1 MEAMPLPLAKFI
13 PVPERPWFFTFL
25 IYCNF
30 GRTIPLFM
38 SILNYINWDVSPS
51 IFSIGSFE
59 VRWYGLLFALAFV
72 FGQRILTKIYVAEGR
87 TEGDVDVIT
96 LYMIIGTVVGARLG
110 HTLFY
115 QPEYYLS
122 NPIEI
127 LKIWEGGLASHGA
140 TIGILLALWL
150 FSRKHKFDYMWVL
163 DRIVIVVALGGA
175 LIRLGNLMNSEIFG
189 RPTDLPWGFIFLRQS
204 EYSHVPRHPTQLYES
219 FSVFLLFVLLYWL
232 WKKYKEALPR
242 GLLFGI
248 FVTALF
254 SFRFM
259 VEFLKEVQ
267 VAKEETM
274 ALNIGQQL
282 SIPLILAGLVIL
294 FMVWRNPKPALAGG
308 RLEREAVS
316 KK

>member
-1 MEAMPLPLAKFI
+1 
-13 PVPERPWFFTFL
+13 
-25 IYCNF
+25 
-30 GRTIPLFM
+30 M
-38 SILNYINWDVSPS
+38 SILNYITWDVSPS
-51 IFSIGSFE
+51 IFSIGAFE

-87 TEGDVDVIT
+87 TEGDVDIIT
-96 LYMIIGTVVGARLG
+96 LYMIVGTVVGARLG

-150 FSRKHKFDYMWVL
+150 FSRNHNFDYMWVL

-189 RPTDLPWGFIFLRQS
+189 RPTDLPWGFIFVRQS

-219 FSVFLLFVLLYWL
+219 FSVFVLFVLLYWL
-232 WKKYKEALPR
+232 WKKYKEALPK

-254 SFRFM
+254 TFRFL

-267 VAKEETM
+267 VEKEATM

-282 SIPLILAGLVIL
+282 SIPLIIAGLIIL
-294 FMVWRNPKPALAGG
+294 FRVWQNPKPALPGG
-308 RLEREAVS
+308 KSSRQVAR
-316 KK
+316 K

>member
-1 MEAMPLPLAKFI
+1 M
-13 PVPERPWFFTFL
+13 
-25 IYCNF
+25 N
-30 GRTIPLFM
+30 
-38 SILNYINWDVSPS
+38 ILNYITWNVDPE
-51 IFSIGSFE
+51 IFSIGPLSI
-59 VRWYGLLFALAFV
+59 RWYGLLFALGFII
-72 FGQRILTKIYVAEGR
+72 GQRILTKIYVAEGR

-96 LYMIIGTVVGARLG
+96 IYMIVGTVLGARLG

-115 QPEYYLS
+115 SPEYYLS

-150 FSRKHKFDYMWVL
+150 FSRKYKFDYMWVL

-189 RPTDLPWGFIFLRQS
+189 HPTNLPWGFIFVRQN

-219 FSVFLLFVLLYWL
+219 LSVFLLFVLLYWL
-232 WKKYKEALPR
+232 WKKYKSALPR

-254 SFRFM
+254 TFRFL
-259 VEFLKEVQ
+259 VEFLKENQ
-267 VAKEETM
+267 VAKEATM

-282 SIPLILAGLVIL
+282 SIPLILIGLIIL
-294 FMVWRNPKPALAGG
+294 FRVWQNPKPALPGG
-308 RLEREAVS
+308 KVQERTKA
-316 KK
+316 

>member
-1 MEAMPLPLAKFI
+1 
-13 PVPERPWFFTFL
+13 
-25 IYCNF
+25 
-30 GRTIPLFM
+30 M
-38 SILNYINWDVSPS
+38 SLLNYITWNVDPEIFHIGPLS
-51 IFSIGSFE
+51 I
-59 VRWYGLLFALAFV
+59 RWYGLLFALGFII
-72 FGQRILTKIYVAEGR
+72 GQRILTKIYVAEGR

-96 LYMIIGTVVGARLG
+96 IYMIIGTVVGARLG

-115 QPEYYLS
+115 SPEYYLS

-150 FSRKHKFDYMWVL
+150 FSRKYKFDYMWVL

-189 RPTDLPWGFIFLRQS
+189 HPTNLPWGFIFLRQN

-219 FSVFLLFVLLYWL
+219 LSVFLLFVLLYWL
-232 WKKYKEALPR
+232 WKKYKEALPK

-254 SFRFM
+254 TFRFL
-259 VEFLKEVQ
+259 VEFLKENQ
-267 VAKEETM
+267 VEKEASM
-274 ALNIGQQL
+274 ALNIGQLL
-282 SIPLILAGLVIL
+282 SIPLIIIGLFIL
-294 FMVWRNPKPALAGG
+294 FKVWQNPKPALPGG
-308 RLEREAVS
+308 RLKEGHKV
-316 KK
+316 

>member
-1 MEAMPLPLAKFI
+1 MLLRLYLWINIPI
-13 PVPERPWFFTFL
+13 PVRCRFFRFAK
-25 IYCNF
+25 YCNF
-30 GRTIPLFM
+30 GRTIPLYM
-38 SILNYINWDVSPS
+38 SILNYITWDIGPS

-87 TEGDVDVIT
+87 TEGDVDIIT
-96 LYMIIGTVVGARLG
+96 LYMIVGTVVGARLG

-150 FSRKHKFDYMWVL
+150 FSRKHHFDYMWVL

-189 RPTDLPWGFIFLRQS
+189 RPTDLPWGFIFVRQS

-254 SFRFM
+254 TFRFL

-267 VAKEETM
+267 VEKEATM

-282 SIPLILAGLVIL
+282 SIPLIIIGLIIL
-294 FMVWRNPKPALAGG
+294 FRVWRNPKPALPGG
-308 RLEREAVS
+308 KPAREVAR
-316 KK
+316 K

>member
-1 MEAMPLPLAKFI
+1 
-13 PVPERPWFFTFL
+13 
-25 IYCNF
+25 
-30 GRTIPLFM
+30 M
-38 SILNYINWDVSPS
+38 SLLNYITWDVSPS

-150 FSRKHKFDYMWVL
+150 FSRKQQFDYMWVL

-189 RPTDLPWGFIFLRQS
+189 RPTDLPWGFIFVRQD

-219 FSVFLLFVLLYWL
+219 LSVFLLFVLLYWL

-254 SFRFM
+254 TFRFL
-259 VEFLKEVQ
+259 VEFLKEDQ
-267 VAKEETM
+267 VAKEATM

-282 SIPLILAGLVIL
+282 SIPLILIGLFIL
-294 FMVWRNPKPALAGG
+294 FRVWQNPKPALPGG
-308 RLEREAVS
+308 QLKTTAAS

>member
-1 MEAMPLPLAKFI
+1 
-13 PVPERPWFFTFL
+13 
-25 IYCNF
+25 
-30 GRTIPLFM
+30 M
-38 SILNYINWDVSPS
+38 SILNYITWDVSPS
-51 IFSIGSFE
+51 IFSIGAFE

-87 TEGDVDVIT
+87 TEGDVDIIT

-150 FSRKHKFDYMWVL
+150 FSRKHNFDYMWVL

-189 RPTDLPWGFIFLRQS
+189 RPTDLPWGFIFVRQS

-232 WKKYKEALPR
+232 WKKYKEALPK

-254 SFRFM
+254 TFRFL

-267 VAKEETM
+267 VEKETTM

-282 SIPLILAGLVIL
+282 SIPLIIIGLIIL
-294 FMVWRNPKPALAGG
+294 FRVWQNPKPALPGG
-308 RLEREAVS
+308 KLTRETA

>member
-1 MEAMPLPLAKFI
+1 
-13 PVPERPWFFTFL
+13 
-25 IYCNF
+25 
-30 GRTIPLFM
+30 M
-38 SILNYINWDVSPS
+38 SILNYITWDVSPS

-150 FSRKHKFDYMWVL
+150 FSRKHNFDYMWVL

-189 RPTDLPWGFIFLRQS
+189 RPTDLPWGFIFVRQS

-232 WKKYKEALPR
+232 WKKYKEALPK

-254 SFRFM
+254 TFRFL

-267 VAKEETM
+267 VEKEATM
-274 ALNIGQQL
+274 VLNIGQQL
-282 SIPLILAGLVIL
+282 SIPLIIIGLFIL
-294 FMVWRNPKPALAGG
+294 FRVWRNPKPALPGG
-308 RLEREAVS
+308 KPAREAVR
-316 KK
+316 K

>member
-1 MEAMPLPLAKFI
+1 
-13 PVPERPWFFTFL
+13 
-25 IYCNF
+25 
-30 GRTIPLFM
+30 M
-38 SILNYINWDVSPS
+38 SILNYIPWDVSPS

-72 FGQRILTKIYVAEGR
+72 FGQRIMTKIYVAEGR

-96 LYMIIGTVVGARLG
+96 LYMIVGTVVGARLG

-122 NPIEI
+122 NPIDI

-150 FSRKHKFDYMWVL
+150 FSRKQKFDYMWVL

-175 LIRLGNLMNSEIFG
+175 FIRLGNLMNSEIFG

-204 EYSHVPRHPTQLYES
+204 EYSHVPRHPTQLYEA

-254 SFRFM
+254 TFRFL
-259 VEFLKEVQ
+259 VEFLKEDQ
-267 VAKEETM
+267 VAKEATM

-282 SIPLILAGLVIL
+282 SIPLILAGLIIL

-308 RLEREAVS
+308 RLEREAVG

>member
-1 MEAMPLPLAKFI
+1 
-13 PVPERPWFFTFL
+13 
-25 IYCNF
+25 
-30 GRTIPLFM
+30 M
-38 SILNYINWDVSPS
+38 SILNYITWDVSPS
-51 IFSIGSFE
+51 IFSIGAFE

-150 FSRKHKFDYMWVL
+150 FSRKQKFDYMWVL

-189 RPTDLPWGFIFLRQS
+189 RPTDLPWGFIFVRQS

-219 FSVFLLFVLLYWL
+219 LSVFLLFVLLYWL

-254 SFRFM
+254 SFRFV

-267 VAKEETM
+267 VEKEETM

-282 SIPLILAGLVIL
+282 SIPLILVGLFIL
-294 FMVWRNPKPALAGG
+294 FRVWQNPKPALPGG
-308 RLEREAVS
+308 RLEDQPDGRQKADTRKV
-316 KK
+316 